1 MRGLLVVLFLAVSCL
16 QAPAQVHQGQTLVT
30 PSLVADT
37 TAIVPG
43 KPFQVGLLLK
53 MAPTWHTYWQYGGDA
68 GFPTT
73 LDWTLP
79 PGFAAGPIEWP
90 LPERLKEPGDI
101 EVYAYGDETML
112 LVTIVPPSSL
122 AEKTVTLRAKSSWLV
137 CAEICIPG
145 KADLELTLP
154 VAPSAEPANQ
164 ELFARYRA
172 ELPSAE
178 PPPYKLAWTKGKD
191 GLGLEISG
199 LPPSAPVD
207 VFPIPAADQ
216 QVQHPATTVTGPG
229 SAVVAI
235 PGVDSIQGVLVVG
248 AGGDRRGWMISSSDT
263 VEAAVTPMPQASA
276 APGSGAAPAVGSA
289 SGTFPLWKALLF
301 GFLGGIILN
310 LMPCVLPVIS
320 LKIFGFIR
328 QAGEHPAKIFRHG
341 LAFAAGIFAWFL
353 GLGALIVALQAAGNH
368 VTWAFQFQ
376 NPWFNF
382 FTACIVFVFALN
394 LFGVF
399 EIILPGQA
407 SNALAEASSGSGYAG
422 SFFQGVFATLLAT
435 PCTAPFLGPALGF
448 ALSQSAV
455 VIFAMFASVSLGM
468 AAPYLL
474 LSAQPGWMK
483 VLPRPGAW
491 MERLKQFMGFP
502 LIATLVWLLSVIGGQ
517 KGLGGVIWTL
527 AFLVCLGLAC
537 WIYGSFCGPLTKPAT
552 RLLAIAAALAIIALG
567 AWQFVA
573 LAFVQS
579 QPPTATA
586 ETPAGKDGIDWVPFS
601 QKALDDLRA
610 KGTPVF
616 VDFTADW
623 CISCK
628 FNERTAIN
636 VPAVRQLLRDR
647 GIVAM
652 KADWTNANPEI
663 TAALQA
669 FGRAGV
675 PFYVF
680 YPANH
685 AEPVTLPELLTQAI
699 VLNALSK

>member
-30 PSLVADT
+30 ASLVADT

-43 KPFQVGLLLK
+43 QPFQVGLLLK

-101 EVYAYGDETML
+101 EVYAYGHETML
-112 LVTIVPPSSL
+112 LVTIVPPANL
-122 AEKTVTLRAKSSWLV
+122 TEKTVTLRAKSSWLV

-172 ELPSAE
+172 QLPSAE
-178 PPPYKLAWTKGKD
+178 PPPFELAWTQGKD
-191 GLGLEISG
+191 GLGLELSG

-207 VFPIPAADQ
+207 VFPIPTADQ
-216 QVQHPATTVTGPG
+216 QVQHPTTTVTGSG

-235 PGVDSIQGVLVVG
+235 PGVSSIQGVLVVG
-248 AGGDRRGWMISSSDT
+248 SGADRRGWMISSSDT
-263 VEAAVTPMPQASA
+263 VEATATPMPQASA
-276 APGSGAAPAVGSA
+276 ASAISGVPPV
-289 SGTFPLWKALLF
+289 TFPLWKALLF

-502 LIATLVWLLSVIGGQ
+502 LIATLIWLLSVIGGQ
-517 KGLGGVIWTL
+517 KGLDGVIWTL

-552 RLLAIAAALAIIALG
+552 RFLAIAAALAIIALG

-586 ETPAGKDGIDWVPFS
+586 EAPAGKDSIDWVPFS

-685 AEPVTLPELLTQAI
+685 AEPVTLPELLTQTI

>member
-16 QAPAQVHQGQTLVT
+16 QAPAQVYQGQPLVT

-53 MAPTWHTYWQYGGDA
+53 MAPKWHTYWQYGGDA

-79 PGFAAGPIEWP
+79 QGFAAGPIEWP

-112 LVTIVPPSSL
+112 IVTIVPPADL
-122 AEKTVTLRAKSSWLV
+122 TEKTVTLHAKSSWLV

-154 VAPSAEPANQ
+154 VASSAEPANQ

-172 ELPSAE
+172 QLPSAE
-178 PPPYKLAWTKGKD
+178 RSPYKLTWTQGKD
-191 GLGLEISG
+191 GLGLEVSG

-207 VFPIPAADQ
+207 VFPIPTADQ
-216 QVQHPATTVTGPG
+216 QVQHPNTTVTGPG
-229 SAVVAI
+229 SAVIAI
-235 PGVDSIQGVLVVG
+235 PGVSSIQGVLVVG
-248 AGGDRRGWMISSSDT
+248 SGADRRGWMISSSDT
-263 VEAAVTPMPQASA
+263 AEAAA
-276 APGSGAAPAVGSA
+276 APDAGTAPGGPSP
-289 SGTFPLWKALLF
+289 GTFPLWKALLF
-301 GFLGGIILN
+301 GFIGGMILN

-320 LKIFGFIR
+320 LKIFGFIK

-341 LAFAAGIFAWFL
+341 LAFTVGIFAWFL
-353 GLGALIVALQAAGNH
+353 GLAVLIVALQAAGNH

-399 EIILPGQA
+399 EVILPGQA
-407 SNALAEASSGSGYAG
+407 SNALAEASSGNGYAG

-502 LIATLVWLLSVIGGQ
+502 LIATLIWLLSVIGGQ

-537 WIYGSFCGPLTKPAT
+537 WIYGSFCGPLTKPGT
-552 RLLAIAAALAIIALG
+552 RFLAIAAALGIIALG

-579 QPPTATA
+579 RPPAAAA
-586 ETPAGKDGIDWVPFS
+586 EAPAGKDGIDWVPFS

-685 AEPVTLPELLTQAI
+685 AEPVTLPELLTQSI
-699 VLNALSK
+699 VLDALSK